1 MAKNLELEY
10 SMHLMVLSILEIGF
24 KTIITVKAPI
34 SILMDKDIRD
44 NFKKVNAL
52 DKARYTIL
60 TVIFMKDN
68 GTITKRMDM
77 ESK

>member
-10 SMHLMVLSILEIGF
+10 SMHQMVLSILEIGF
-24 KTIITVKAPI
+24 KTIITVKAPT